1 MRYSAKRGRGRAA
14 ETEPERMNRKPDK
27 RSNVIRFPVEAVSRA
42 GFKRSHVTE
51 DDRSSRMEAEG
62 QMNLFRPAGDTP
74 ARLGAVV
81 PIPLQMSPFEA
92 AILLD
97 DNNDPRA
104 EDAYRTAISEGDFV
118 PDAWCNLGVLRSI
131 KRDLDGAFE
140 CFAQSLATDPRH
152 AESHYNIGN
161 LYFEFG
167 DLKLARMHY
176 EKAIEC
182 DGDLASAYFNLG
194 LVTALAEDYQKA
206 YDSLDHYRSIAPP
219 EDIGVAEDLMRYLRS
234 AINLS

>member
-1 MRYSAKRGRGRAA
+1 MAKK
-14 ETEPERMNRKPDK
+14 PEQPGT
-27 RSNVIRFPVEAVSRA
+27 NVIRFPVEAVSRF
-42 GFKRSHVTE
+42 GFQRSHAPKEET
-51 DDRSSRMEAEG
+51 SSLMEAEG
-62 QMNLFRPAGDTP
+62 QMNLFQPRNADQPA
-74 ARLGAVV
+74 AVVRMGAVV
-81 PIPLQMSPFEA
+81 PIPLQMGAFES

-104 EDAYRTAISEGDFV
+104 EDAYRRAITEGDFV
-118 PDAWCNLGVLRSI
+118 PDAWCNLGVLKSI
-131 KRDLDGAFE
+131 KRDLDAAFE
-140 CFAQSLATDPRH
+140 CFAQSLASDPRH

-194 LVTALAEDYQKA
+194 LVTALSEDYQTA
-206 YDSLDHYRSIAPP
+206 YDSLAHYKNIAPP
-219 EDIGVAEDLMRYLRS
+219 EEIGVADDLMRYLRS

>member
-1 MRYSAKRGRGRAA
+1 MAKKTDPPA
-14 ETEPERMNRKPDK
+14 
-27 RSNVIRFPVEAVSRA
+27 SNVIRFPVEAVSRI
-42 GFKRSHVTE
+42 GFKRSHVSTDE
-51 DDRSSRMEAEG
+51 TSSLMEAEG
-62 QMNLFRPAGDTP
+62 QMNLFRAGDEQAP
-74 ARLGAVV
+74 APVARLGAVV
-81 PIPLQMSPFEA
+81 PIPLQMGAFES

-104 EDAYRTAISEGDFV
+104 EDAYRRAITEGDFV
-118 PDAWCNLGVLRSI
+118 PDAWCNLGVLKSI
-131 KRDLDGAFE
+131 KRDLDAAFE
-140 CFAQSLATDPRH
+140 CFAQSLASDPRH

-194 LVTALAEDYQKA
+194 LVTALSEDYQTA
-206 YDSLDHYRSIAPP
+206 YDSLAHYKNIAPP
-219 EDIGVAEDLMRYLRS
+219 EEIGVADDLMRYLRS